1 MGERSASAIKVAEL
15 QFAQEAAETRAT
27 EATAR
32 AKELDETV
40 TELRASLDA

>member
-1 MGERSASAIKVAEL
+1 MAVAAAIKVAEL